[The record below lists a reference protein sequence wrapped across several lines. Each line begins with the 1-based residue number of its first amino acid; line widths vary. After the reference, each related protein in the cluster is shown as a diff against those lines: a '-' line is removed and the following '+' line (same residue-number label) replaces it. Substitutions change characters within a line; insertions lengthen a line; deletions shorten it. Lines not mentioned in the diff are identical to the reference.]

1 MLPLDNG
8 SNLRYNDRTQKQI
21 TGCKSA
27 VDGLLWEQED
37 RGSIP
42 LTPII
47 KPFYENE
54 RTERTERT

>member
-1 MLPLDNG
+1 MLSLDNG
-8 SNLRYNDRTQKQI
+8 SHNWYNDYSQKQI

-42 LTPII
+42 LTPTH
-47 KPFYENE
+47 KTYFMKNA
-54 RTERTERT
+54 RDF

>member
-8 SNLRYNDRTQKQI
+8 SNLRYNDHTQKQI

-42 LTPII
+42 LTPTH
-47 KPFYENE
+47 KL
-54 RTERTERT
+54 TL